1 MDNLLSSITQIIS
14 AAAQS
19 QLGLFA
25 LLAIAL
31 SLLAYT
37 FFSAASERARIGVFT
52 LLFLGVAA
60 FGMAMFRAP
69 KPELGPTDNNDAG
82 INAAEML
89 FALNKA
95 NVDFSVREEDVKGW
109 VNNKYTLYP
118 VVSSGLLELLK
129 GKKLT
134 HPVYLD
140 VIAYNYEHAAGAS
153 APSKVDP
160 ADPAR
165 LKAAVLEGY
174 NERHG
179 STFGYVKE
187 FTKLL
192 Q

>member
-37 FFSAASERARIGVFT
+37 FFSAASERARIGIFT

-60 FGMAMFRAP
+60 FGVAMFQEP
-69 KPELGPTDNNDAG
+69 KMKAMPPDTNDAG
-82 INAAEML
+82 INAAETL
-89 FALNKA
+89 LALNRA

-118 VVSSGLLELLK
+118 VVSKGLIELLN
-129 GKKLT
+129 GKRLA

-140 VIAYNYEHAAGAS
+140 VIAYNYEHAAGAP

-160 ADPAR
+160 VNPAR

-179 STFGYVKE
+179 STFGYVKD